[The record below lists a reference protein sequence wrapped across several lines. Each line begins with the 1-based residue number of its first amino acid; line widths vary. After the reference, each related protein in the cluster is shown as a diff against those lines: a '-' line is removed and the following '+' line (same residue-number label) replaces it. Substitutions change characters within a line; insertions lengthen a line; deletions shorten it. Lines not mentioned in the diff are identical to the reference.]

1 MIDESALKQ
10 IVRDSMGMSDL
21 NESYATQAKKFDLN
35 TELLSSDQKKEHQKL
50 FENYVKVL
58 NEVSVKIDA
67 QNWSDAAS
75 EHSEYRQLKLDE
87 TYNLNAAFLHG
98 LYFDNISDVRS
109 QIAMD
114 SLTFL
119 RLERDFGGFSAW
131 QKDFIACC
139 MSSRN
144 GWVVT
149 VYSTLV
155 NRYMNV
161 VVDLHSTG
169 VPFGAIP
176 IIAMASGY
184 DLLKFIL
191 ADQYVDWGAL
201 FLGAGLSFA
210 SAILCIHG
218 FLILLNRVGMMPFV
232 IYRLLLGC
240 ALFYILAG
248 A

>member
-176 IIAMASGY
+176 IIAMDCWEHAYSRDY
-184 DLLKFIL
+184 LTDKRAYVRAMMKELNWKVIEDRVLK
-191 ADQYVDWGAL
+191 ADQI
-201 FLGAGLSFA
+201 SK
-210 SAILCIHG
+210 
-218 FLILLNRVGMMPFV
+218 V
-232 IYRLLLGC
+232 IK
-240 ALFYILAG
+240 
-248 A
+248 